1 MADNDPAP
9 EVDDRIGTLE
19 SKVDQI
25 ITRLGELVRGT
36 GPAAGAHADAAKV
49 TNARLEPQTVEEQ
62 VAAALEA
69 KDRKAKEAALHEDV
83 ASLKETTA
91 KLAETPPEP
100 PQRRVERVMGWG
112 R

>member
-1 MADNDPAP
+1 MAD
-9 EVDDRIGTLE
+9 DDTPQLADRVGTIE
-19 SKVDQI
+19 GKVDQI

-36 GPAAGAHADAAKV
+36 GPAAGAHATAAEV

-69 KDRKAKEAALHEDV
+69 KDRQAKEAALHEDV
-83 ASLKETTA
+83 ASLKEATA
-91 KLAETPPEP
+91 ALAEKPPEP
-100 PQRRVERVMGWG
+100 PQRRVEKVMGWG